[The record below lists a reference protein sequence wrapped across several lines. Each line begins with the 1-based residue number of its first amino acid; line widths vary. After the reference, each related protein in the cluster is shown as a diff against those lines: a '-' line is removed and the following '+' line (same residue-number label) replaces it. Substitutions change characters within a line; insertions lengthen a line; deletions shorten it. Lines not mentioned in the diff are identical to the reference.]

1 MLQIAIIPQQAL
13 DVLNDV
19 LSFWQDQTGSWGV
32 AIILLTFTIRL
43 AILPLTFKSVKSM
56 QALQVLQPE
65 MKKIQERFKGDKQRM
80 NQEMMRFY
88 QENKVNPLGSCL
100 PLLLQIPFFIALFEL
115 LRSDGF
121 QREID
126 GAETF
131 LFIPDLAEPLTG
143 EPFILAVMLVLYVGT
158 QLAASAVT
166 MVSAD
171 KTQRRIM
178 LGLPFVF
185 TLFIINFEAGLM
197 VYWIT
202 TNVWTIGQQLVVR
215 KLYPR
220 PDLAGV
226 AAATDGANAT
236 SKPARGKP
244 ASEGS
249 AGKGADATKGGG
261 NGKGA
266 GVKAGG
272 SKNGGS
278 KNGAKTSGA
287 KSSNGASNG
296 ARAKPPPGSP
306 RKKKKRSG
314 RRR

>member
-1 MLQIAIIPQQAL
+1 MLPLAN
-13 DVLNDV
+13 VLQPLIDASEV
-19 LSFWQDQTGSWGV
+19 ILQFWEGIVGSWGL

-65 MKKIQERFKGDKQRM
+65 MKKIQERYKGDKQRM

-100 PLLLQIPFFIALFEL
+100 PLLLQIPFFISLFYL
-115 LRSDGF
+115 LRSDSF
-121 QREID
+121 QDDIR

-131 LFIPDLAEPLTG
+131 LFIPDLAEPLTDK
-143 EPFILAVMLVLYVGT
+143 PLILAVMLVLYVGT

-171 KTQRRIM
+171 QTQRRIM
-178 LGLPFVF
+178 LALPFVF

-215 KLYPR
+215 KLYPK
-220 PDLAGV
+220 PEV
-226 AAATDGANAT
+226 VGASDDDTA

-244 ASEGS
+244 VTTAVADAPAKGRHVAHDKQAAPGKKPAPGKKAT
-249 AGKGADATKGGG
+249 AGKG
-261 NGKGA
+261 
-266 GVKAGG
+266 
-272 SKNGGS
+272 
-278 KNGAKTSGA
+278 
-287 KSSNGASNG
+287 SSNGSRAG
-296 ARAKPPPGSP
+296 AHVSDGSARTKPPPGSP